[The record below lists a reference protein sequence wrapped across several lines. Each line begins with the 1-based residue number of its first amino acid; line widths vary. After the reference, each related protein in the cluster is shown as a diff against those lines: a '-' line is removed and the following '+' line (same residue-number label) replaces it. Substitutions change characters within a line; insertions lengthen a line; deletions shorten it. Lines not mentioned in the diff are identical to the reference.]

1 MLASIA
7 CCWPWRRLRKRR
19 TRTTPILAALAG
31 TVTDPDEK
39 PVTGAVV
46 QLKDM
51 RTLQVRSFISQ
62 EDGSYHFSG
71 LKVDN
76 DYQVK
81 ADHNDRTSGW
91 KTLSVFD
98 ARKEPVMNLKLEK
111 SEVRLGPIFFLLR
124 PVSLDRTPVEH
135 PPPTLILEH
144 VTRH

>member
-1 MLASIA
+1 MKIFS
-7 CCWPWRRLRKRR
+7 
-19 TRTTPILAALAG
+19 ILAVLLVLAVAAPAQKKDKNDANTRALAG

-81 ADHNDRTSGW
+81 ADHNERTSGW

-111 SEVRLGPIFFLLR
+111 K
-124 PVSLDRTPVEH
+124 
-135 PPPTLILEH
+135 
-144 VTRH
+144 

>member
-1 MLASIA
+1 MRVFS
-7 CCWPWRRLRKRR
+7 
-19 TRTTPILAALAG
+19 ILAVVLALAVAAPAQKKDKNDANTRALAG

-62 EDGSYHFSG
+62 DDGSYHFSG
-71 LKVDN
+71 LKLDN

-98 ARKEPVMNLKLEK
+98 SRRDPVVNLKLEK
-111 SEVRLGPIFFLLR
+111 K
-124 PVSLDRTPVEH
+124 
-135 PPPTLILEH
+135 
-144 VTRH
+144 

>member
-1 MLASIA
+1 MKIFSMVAVVLALA
-7 CCWPWRRLRKRR
+7 LAAPAQKKDKNDAN
-19 TRTTPILAALAG
+19 TRTLQG
-31 TVTDPDEK
+31 TVTDPEEK

-62 EDGSYHFSG
+62 DDGSYHFSG

-81 ADHNDRTSGW
+81 ADHNDRSSGW

-98 ARKEPVMNLKLEK
+98 ARKDPVMNLKLEK
-111 SEVRLGPIFFLLR
+111 K
-124 PVSLDRTPVEH
+124 
-135 PPPTLILEH
+135 
-144 VTRH
+144 